1 MHYEKLQSRKLQAA
15 AVAVQQR
22 NHHINQQAVAQASQ
36 GASQQTTVASQE
48 QREVQIL
55 TSEPGEHLK
64 KPQRQPN
71 NHQQIGLD
79 LTSISQQKPYAQ
91 QTKQHDAAYYANYTY
106 DGGTQQQH
114 K

>member
-22 NHHINQQAVAQASQ
+22 NHHISQQAVAQASQ

-48 QREVQIL
+48 QREAQTPIN
-55 TSEPGEHLK
+55 EQEEHLK
-64 KPQRQPN
+64 KPQRQPI

-79 LTSISQQKPYAQ
+79 LTSISQQRPYAQ
-91 QTKQHDAAYYANYTY
+91 QTTQHDADYYANYTY
-106 DGGTQQQH
+106 DGGMQQPP